1 MGKITGREELEKV
14 PPKVRQM
21 YRAVVELIGEG
32 EEIAELRVSTITG
45 RAGIGKGTAY
55 EYFDSKEEIVAC
67 AITYAI
73 ESSFRRLETELL
85 EKEDF
90 CGQLEYLLDEIERKD
105 DRKVCFLRFLH
116 LLTDTSDFSDLIRQ
130 KLCMESISEGT
141 SWRYTPTTVFCKV
154 LERARERG
162 ELRGDLPMDYMIYSL
177 FSHLM
182 LYMMAVTAKQGGGT
196 EGAAIRPYVRQAI
209 MKDLNIGV
217 QVMRKERAQE

>member
-141 SWRYTPTTVFCKV
+141 SRRYTPTTVFCKV

-196 EGAAIRPYVRQAI
+196 EGAAIRHYVRQAI
-209 MKDLNIGV
+209 LKDL
-217 QVMRKERAQE
+217 K

>member
-141 SWRYTPTTVFCKV
+141 SRRYTPTMVFGKV

-162 ELRGDLPMDYMIYSL
+162 ELRDDLPMDYMIYSL
-177 FSHLM
+177 FLHLM

-209 MKDLNIGV
+209 LKDL
-217 QVMRKERAQE
+217 K

>member
-73 ESSFRRLETELL
+73 ESSFRRLEAELL

-105 DRKVCFLRFLH
+105 DRKVCFQRFLH
-116 LLTDTSDFSDLIRQ
+116 LLTDTSDFSELIRQ

-141 SWRYTPTTVFCKV
+141 SQRYTPTAVFGKV

-162 ELRGDLPMDYMIYSL
+162 ELRDDLPMDYMIYSL

-182 LYMMAVTAKQGGGT
+182 LYMMAVTAKQGSGMEGT
-196 EGAAIRPYVRQAI
+196 AIRPYVRQTI
-209 MKDLNIGV
+209 LKDL
-217 QVMRKERAQE
+217 K

>member
-32 EEIAELRVSTITG
+32 AEIAELRVSTITG

-73 ESSFRRLETELL
+73 ESSFRRLEAELL

-141 SWRYTPTTVFCKV
+141 SRRYTPTTVFCKV

-209 MKDLNIGV
+209 LKDL
-217 QVMRKERAQE
+217 K

>member
-73 ESSFRRLETELL
+73 ESSFRWLETELL

-141 SWRYTPTTVFCKV
+141 SRRYTPMTVFGKV

-162 ELRGDLPMDYMIYSL
+162 ELRGNLPMDYMTYSL

-209 MKDLNIGV
+209 LKDL
-217 QVMRKERAQE
+217 K

>member
-1 MGKITGREELEKV
+1 M
-14 PPKVRQM
+14 RQM

-73 ESSFRRLETELL
+73 ESSFRRLERELM

-141 SWRYTPTTVFCKV
+141 SRRYTPTTVFCKV

-209 MKDLNIGV
+209 LKDL
-217 QVMRKERAQE
+217 K

>member
-73 ESSFRRLETELL
+73 ESSFRRLEAELL

-141 SWRYTPTTVFCKV
+141 SQRYTPTTVFCKV

-209 MKDLNIGV
+209 LKDL
-217 QVMRKERAQE
+217 K

>member
-55 EYFDSKEEIVAC
+55 EYFGSKEEIVAC

-141 SWRYTPTTVFCKV
+141 SRRYTPTMVFGKV

-162 ELRGDLPMDYMIYSL
+162 ELRDDLPMDYMIYSL

-182 LYMMAVTAKQGGGT
+182 LHMMAVTAKQGGGT

-209 MKDLNIGV
+209 LKDL
-217 QVMRKERAQE
+217 K

>member
-55 EYFDSKEEIVAC
+55 EYFDSEEEIVAC

-73 ESSFRRLETELL
+73 ESSFRRLEAELL

-141 SWRYTPTTVFCKV
+141 SRRYTPTTVFCKV

-209 MKDLNIGV
+209 LKDL
-217 QVMRKERAQE
+217 K

>member
-141 SWRYTPTTVFCKV
+141 SRRYTPTTVFGKV
-154 LERARERG
+154 LKRARERG

-182 LYMMAVTAKQGGGT
+182 LYMMAVTAKQGGA

-209 MKDLNIGV
+209 LKDL
-217 QVMRKERAQE
+217 K

>member
-130 KLCMESISEGT
+130 KLCMESTPEQGASR
-141 SWRYTPTTVFCKV
+141 RYTPTTVFGKV

-162 ELRGDLPMDYMIYSL
+162 ELRDDLPMDYMIYSL

-182 LYMMAVTAKQGGGT
+182 LYMMAVTAKQGSSAEGT
-196 EGAAIRPYVRQAI
+196 AIRPYVWQAI
-209 MKDLNIGV
+209 MRDL
-217 QVMRKERAQE
+217 K

>member
-141 SWRYTPTTVFCKV
+141 TTSASCWA
-154 LERARERG
+154 L
-162 ELRGDLPMDYMIYSL
+162 
-177 FSHLM
+177 
-182 LYMMAVTAKQGGGT
+182 
-196 EGAAIRPYVRQAI
+196 AAP
-209 MKDLNIGV
+209 
-217 QVMRKERAQE
+217 

>member
-73 ESSFRRLETELL
+73 ESSFRRLEAELL

-141 SWRYTPTTVFCKV
+141 SQRYTPTTVFCKV

-209 MKDLNIGV
+209 LKDMK
-217 QVMRKERAQE
+217 

>member
-45 RAGIGKGTAY
+45 RAGIGKGTAF

-141 SWRYTPTTVFCKV
+141 SRRYTPTMVFGKV

-162 ELRGDLPMDYMIYSL
+162 ELRDDLPMDYMIYSL
-177 FSHLM
+177 FLHLM

-209 MKDLNIGV
+209 LKDL
-217 QVMRKERAQE
+217 K

>member
-90 CGQLEYLLDEIERKD
+90 CGQMEYLLDEIERKD

-141 SWRYTPTTVFCKV
+141 SRRYTPTMVFGKV

-162 ELRGDLPMDYMIYSL
+162 ELRDDLPMDYMIYSL
-177 FSHLM
+177 FLHLM

-209 MKDLNIGV
+209 LKDL
-217 QVMRKERAQE
+217 K

>member
-32 EEIAELRVSTITG
+32 AEIAELRVSTITG

-141 SWRYTPTTVFCKV
+141 SRRYTPTMVFGKV
-154 LERARERG
+154 LERARGRG

-209 MKDLNIGV
+209 LKDL
-217 QVMRKERAQE
+217 K

>member
-73 ESSFRRLETELL
+73 ESSFRRLEAELL

-141 SWRYTPTTVFCKV
+141 SRRYTPTTVFCKV

-209 MKDLNIGV
+209 LKDL
-217 QVMRKERAQE
+217 K

>member
-73 ESSFRRLETELL
+73 ESSFRRLERELL

-90 CGQLEYLLDEIERKD
+90 YAQLGFLLDEIERKD
-105 DRKVCFLRFLH
+105 DRKVCFQRFLH
-116 LLTDTSDFSDLIRQ
+116 LLTDTSDFSDLIRE
-130 KLCMESISEGT
+130 KLCMESTPEEGAPR
-141 SWRYTPTTVFCKV
+141 RYTPTTVFGKV

-162 ELRGDLPMDYMIYSL
+162 ELRDDLPMDYMTYSL

-182 LYMMAVTAKQGGGT
+182 LYMMAVTAKQGSGMEGT
-196 EGAAIRPYVRQAI
+196 AIRPYVWQAI
-209 MKDLNIGV
+209 MKDL
-217 QVMRKERAQE
+217 K

>member
-73 ESSFRRLETELL
+73 ESSFRRLEAELL

>member
-1 MGKITGREELEKV
+1 MGKITGKEELEKV

-73 ESSFRRLETELL
+73 ESSFRRLEAELL

-105 DRKVCFLRFLH
+105 DRKVCFLH

-141 SWRYTPTTVFCKV
+141 SRRYTPTTVFCKV

-209 MKDLNIGV
+209 LKDMK
-217 QVMRKERAQE
+217 

>member
-141 SWRYTPTTVFCKV
+141 SRRYTPMTVFGKV

-162 ELRGDLPMDYMIYSL
+162 ELRGNLPMDYMTYSL

-209 MKDLNIGV
+209 LKDL
-217 QVMRKERAQE
+217 K

>member
-21 YRAVVELIGEG
+21 YRVVVELIGEG

-141 SWRYTPTTVFCKV
+141 SRRYTPTMVFGKV

-162 ELRGDLPMDYMIYSL
+162 ELRDDLPMDYMIYSL

-209 MKDLNIGV
+209 LKDL
-217 QVMRKERAQE
+217 K

>member
-45 RAGIGKGTAY
+45 RARIGKGTAY

-141 SWRYTPTTVFCKV
+141 SRRYTPTMVFGKV

-162 ELRGDLPMDYMIYSL
+162 ELRDDLPMDYMIYSL
-177 FSHLM
+177 FLHLM

-209 MKDLNIGV
+209 LKDL
-217 QVMRKERAQE
+217 K

>member
-141 SWRYTPTTVFCKV
+141 SRRYTPTMVVGKV

-162 ELRGDLPMDYMIYSL
+162 ELRDDLPMDYMIYSL
-177 FSHLM
+177 FLHLM

-209 MKDLNIGV
+209 LKDL
-217 QVMRKERAQE
+217 K

>member
-141 SWRYTPTTVFCKV
+141 SRRYTPMTVFGKV

-162 ELRGDLPMDYMIYSL
+162 ELRDDLPMDYMIYSL

-182 LYMMAVTAKQGGGT
+182 LYMMAVTAKRGGGA
-196 EGAAIRPYVRQAI
+196 EGAAIRPYVRQTI
-209 MKDLNIGV
+209 LKDL
-217 QVMRKERAQE
+217 K